1 MHKAGFLN
9 KVADGLSRRQAL
21 LIEIQAAV
29 LGFEIWRITMRMIEA
44 GCSGGSTQPRQT
56 CYLSKFQ
63 QGTIS
68 RMVSYSKG
76 CICMS
81 LPAPWEDKLIQQV
94 YAQGHFGRD
103 KTIVMLQQRYLWP
116 SLQKEVSKFVER
128 CQVCQMSKGT
138 TTNAGLYLPFP
149 VPTRPWEC
157 IGKNFIQGLPPN
169 TRKLD
174 FVFVVVD
181 RFSNL
186 M

>member
-1 MHKAGFLN
+1 M
-9 KVADGLSRRQAL
+9 
-21 LIEIQAAV
+21 
-29 LGFEIWRITMRMIEA
+29 
-44 GCSGGSTQPRQT
+44 
-56 CYLSKFQ
+56 
-63 QGTIS
+63 
-68 RMVSYSKG
+68 
-76 CICMS
+76 
-81 LPAPWEDKLIQQV
+81 